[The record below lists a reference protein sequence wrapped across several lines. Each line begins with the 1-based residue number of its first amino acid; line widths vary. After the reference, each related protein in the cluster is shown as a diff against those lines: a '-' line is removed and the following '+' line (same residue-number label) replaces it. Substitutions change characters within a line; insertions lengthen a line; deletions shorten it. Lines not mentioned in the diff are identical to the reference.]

1 MLCEECSY
9 IDGLTE
15 MQQLTSSL
23 VEERLQKPTQTRD
36 MLNNF
41 MKLRE
46 ANPDK
51 LSTRE
56 ITGSLYINLYVEFGC
71 PDSLLAAHKSK

>member
-1 MLCEECSY
+1 ME
-9 IDGLTE
+9 
-15 MQQLTSSL
+15 QLTSSL
-23 VEERLQKPTQTRD
+23 VEERLQKPTETRD

-41 MKLRE
+41 MKLRQ

-56 ITGSLYINLYVEFGC
+56 ITGSLYINL
-71 PDSLLAAHKSK
+71 